1 MNYKKLSMAVLLPLW
16 FQGCVSKNL
25 SEGDIIVK
33 AMTSCPKG
41 SDVSIITIPSR
52 GALADTL
59 MAASVKT
66 THNDGG
72 FLKEFVQQIEA
83 GSKNIAVQSSSE
95 QKLEA
100 IVANALSAIKDGK
113 LKGISLCLIG
123 VSESKELV
131 SQATRTG
138 ATLTM
143 HK

>member
-1 MNYKKLSMAVLLPLW
+1 MNYKKLSMAALLLLL
-16 FQGCVSKNL
+16 FQGCVSKSL
-25 SEGDIIVK
+25 SEGDVIVK
-33 AMTSCPKG
+33 AMTSCPKS

-52 GALADTL
+52 GVLADTL

-72 FLKEFVQQIEA
+72 FLIEFVQQIEA

-100 IVANALSAIKDGK
+100 IVANALSGIKDGK

-123 VSESKELV
+123 ISKSEELV

>member
-1 MNYKKLSMAVLLPLW
+1 MNYKKLSIAALSLLL

-25 SEGDIIVK
+25 SDGDVIVK

-52 GALADTL
+52 GALADT
-59 MAASVKT
+59 SVKT

-72 FLKEFVQQIEA
+72 FLREFIQQVEA

-100 IVANALSAIKDGK
+100 IVANALSGIKDGK

-123 VSESKELV
+123 ISKSEELV
-131 SQATRTG
+131 SQATKTG